1 MSQKQFY
8 YMLREQSGADT
19 AKEKQ
24 QLWKRVA
31 AFYETLPQAYGTKS
45 DQTGKR
51 YYEEMSD
58 EKKSYLKSLFYK
70 QMKASVG
77 MRALYEI
84 MLADVNKPADAPSFR
99 EVRAWHSAQRVN
111 QLSRPANAQS
121 KSLAT
126 VVNRS
131 VLIPGRKFGCDSIVM
146 QGSGADD
153 RKMLDQGFAGIVNY
167 IDYATRRSFPY
178 PVRKV
183 GDPKEAARKFA
194 EMCEFIRSDYYNDSE
209 SDRWPSEKCT
219 IIFDG
224 GGEFANSWRE
234 SVREELG
241 DAVDVTFQ
249 PAQANNQHESS
260 S

>member
-1 MSQKQFY
+1 MRDVFKKHPDMSQKQFY

-58 EKKSYLKSLFYK
+58 ADKVYLEQLFYK

-77 MRALYEI
+77 MQALYEI
-84 MLADVNKPADAPSFR
+84 MLADPNKPADAPSFR

-131 VLIPGRKFGCDSIVM
+131 VLIPGRKFGCDSIVISDAS
-146 QGSGADD
+146 GS
-153 RKMLDQGFAGIVNY
+153 QIV
-167 IDYATRRSFPY
+167 
-178 PVRKV
+178 
-183 GDPKEAARKFA
+183 
-194 EMCEFIRSDYYNDSE
+194 
-209 SDRWPSEKCT
+209 SDRIQTASR
-219 IIFDG
+219 
-224 GGEFANSWRE
+224 A
-234 SVREELG
+234 
-241 DAVDVTFQ
+241 
-249 PAQANNQHESS
+249 
-260 S
+260 